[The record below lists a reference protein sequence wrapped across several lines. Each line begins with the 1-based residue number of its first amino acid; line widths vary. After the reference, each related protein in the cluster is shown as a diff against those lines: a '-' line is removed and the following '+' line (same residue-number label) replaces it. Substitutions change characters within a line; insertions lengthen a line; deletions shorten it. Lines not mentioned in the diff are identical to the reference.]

1 MTFPTMSFDF
11 LTVQANFASRLYP
24 KNLASSENSDCK
36 DVADL
41 ACHIISKNRRIRQEP
56 QTLQRKKLQMKS
68 RGGEVSLDPGLSPV
82 LVDFLEECNKR
93 DMGLLIKVS

>member
-11 LTVQANFASRLYP
+11 LTVEANFAPRLYP

-41 ACHIISKNRRIRQEP
+41 ACHIVSNNRRIRQEP
-56 QTLQRKKLQMKS
+56 QPLRRKRLQMKS
-68 RGGEVSLDPGLSPV
+68 RGGEVSIDPGLSPA
-82 LVDFLEECNKR
+82 LVDFLEACNKR
-93 DMGLLIKVS
+93 DMGLLMKVS